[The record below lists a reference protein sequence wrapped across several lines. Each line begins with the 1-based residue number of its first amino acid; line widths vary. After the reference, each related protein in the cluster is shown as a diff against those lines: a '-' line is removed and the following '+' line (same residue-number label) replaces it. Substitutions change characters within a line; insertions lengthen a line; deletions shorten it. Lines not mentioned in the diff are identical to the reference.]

1 MKRKIL
7 SVLGV
12 LMAVLIFCGC
22 SNLSTAS
29 GNLSTDGAQSSG
41 GSGESVSA
49 EQGGEPSVSESAA
62 ESSGESESSAEK
74 VSAEQIGTIAMEKW
88 KNICAALFEDVNTLT
103 KERLVSIYSTYYIQT
118 ADKLD
123 AYQCFPKSDIAAFA
137 EDYFGIDIYNA
148 ETAAALGIGDDEE
161 FSADTHADVI
171 FYGDY
176 ALLDCAE
183 NSDGTYTM
191 VVQTIIDLEGLF
203 PPGEDKITRISTVKF
218 SYDNKNVHFIS
229 AEYTQDGEKI
239 P

>member
-12 LMAVLIFCGC
+12 LMAVLM
-22 SNLSTAS
+22 STAAFS
-29 GNLSTDGAQSSG
+29 ACNKTPAGADSSG
-41 GSGESVSA
+41 GSSESESA

-123 AYQCFPKSDIAAFA
+123 AYQCFPKSDVAAFA

-161 FSADTHADVI
+161 FSADTHADV
-171 FYGDY
+171 
-176 ALLDCAE
+176 
-183 NSDGTYTM
+183 TM

>member
-1 MKRKIL
+1 MKRKVL

-12 LMAVLIFCGC
+12 LMAVLMA
-22 SNLSTAS
+22 LTA
-29 GNLSTDGAQSSG
+29 LAACEKAPAGAENSG
-41 GSGESVSA
+41 GSGESVST
-49 EQGGEPSVSESAA
+49 EQGGEPSVSEQSQN
-62 ESSGESESSAEK
+62 ESGVQGESSAEK

-123 AYQCFPKSDIAAFA
+123 AYQCFPKSDVAAFA

>member
-12 LMAVLIFCGC
+12 LIAVLMV
-22 SNLSTAS
+22 LTA
-29 GNLSTDGAQSSG
+29 LAACEKAPAGADSSG

-49 EQGGEPSVSESAA
+49 EQGGEPSVSESS
-62 ESSGESESSAEK
+62 ESGGESESSAEK

-123 AYQCFPKSDIAAFA
+123 AYQCFPKSDVAAFA

-176 ALLDCAE
+176 ALLDRAE

>member
-1 MKRKIL
+1 MKRKVL

-12 LMAVLIFCGC
+12 LMAVLM
-22 SNLSTAS
+22 STAALAACEK
-29 GNLSTDGAQSSG
+29 NPAGADSSG

-103 KERLVSIYSTYYIQT
+103 KERLVSIYSTYQIQT

-123 AYQCFPKSDIAAFA
+123 AYQCFPKSDVAAFA

-161 FSADTHADVI
+161 FSADVI

-239 P
+239 PG

>member
-12 LMAVLIFCGC
+12 LMAVI
-22 SNLSTAS
+22 LSTALLT
-29 GNLSTDGAQSSG
+29 GCNKTPAGADSSG

-123 AYQCFPKSDIAAFA
+123 AYQCFPKSDVAAFA